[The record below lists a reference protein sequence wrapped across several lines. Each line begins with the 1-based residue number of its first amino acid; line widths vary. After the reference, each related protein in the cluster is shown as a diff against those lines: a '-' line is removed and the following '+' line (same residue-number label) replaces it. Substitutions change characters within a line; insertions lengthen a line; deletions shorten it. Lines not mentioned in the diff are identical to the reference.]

1 MVGNDDGTL
10 RVIQISDTHIH
21 AVSGARLWG
30 VDVDQG
36 LSTVLENLTLWHWP
50 ADLLLNTGDLV
61 QDEGQPAYE
70 RLLDFLEPLEVPVY
84 CLPGNHDIPMI
95 LDGVLAAGNVRR
107 ERHVIHGPWQFILL
121 DSTRPNSPGG
131 HLAEKELLFLEQTL
145 EAHPDRYAIVCLH
158 HQPVPVGSAWLDTMM
173 VDNAQGFFHII
184 DRHPHVRAVVWGHI
198 HQDFSARRNG
208 IELLGAP
215 STCVQFK
222 PGAAKVAVDDI
233 KPGYRW
239 FRLHAEGS
247 FETGVERV
255 S

>member
-1 MVGNDDGTL
+1 
-10 RVIQISDTHIH
+10 
-21 AVSGARLWG
+21 
-30 VDVDQG
+30 
-36 LSTVLENLTLWHWP
+36 
-50 ADLLLNTGDLV
+50 
-61 QDEGQPAYE
+61 
-70 RLLDFLEPLEVPVY
+70 
-84 CLPGNHDIPMI
+84 MI